1 MDRRS
6 VAAHPWHDLEIGNYS
21 LHFSSWQG
29 SHISSSDVLGVGK
42 PGDAFALQDILLALW
57 DIFS

>member
-29 SHISSSDVLGVGK
+29 SHSSSSDVLGIVK
-42 PGDAFALQDILLALW
+42 PGDAFALQDIFVSFTGHL
-57 DIFS
+57 